1 MLVNILE
8 FYFLVMEDP
17 EKIISMQNVNMLPGI
32 ITKTFLTQL
41 TVYSKLWH
49 NRQTNVPLY
58 PSFDEL
64 LIRKMFAMC
73 LDNDTYPI
81 CCT

>member
-17 EKIISMQNVNMLPGI
+17 EKIISMQNVNMLPVI

-58 PSFDEL
+58 SSFDEL